1 MEVFMSYK
9 NNSNQINYG
18 PNCLGNVIRIL
29 DNRTLIINTG
39 NDVLSKGDTIAVYV
53 PVEPIYDLD
62 GSELAVYEYIKDI
75 LEVIAVE
82 PSYSIC
88 QKQKT
93 KDVEQP
99 AFSRLALSP
108 LLEGKK
114 EYVPLNVDDA
124 EISPFSVDEKI
135 HVGDPI
141 KIA

>member
-1 MEVFMSYK
+1 MSDK
-9 NNSNQINYG
+9 NNLNKINYG

-29 DNRTLIINTG
+29 DNRTLIVNAG
-39 NDVLSKGDTIAVYV
+39 KDVLSKGNTIAVYV

-62 GSELAVYEYIKDI
+62 GTELAVYEYTKDI

-93 KDVEQP
+93 EIVEQP
-99 AFSRLALSP
+99 TVSRLALSP

-114 EYVPLNVDDA
+114 EYIPLNVDDA
-124 EISPFSVDEKI
+124 EISPFSIDKKI

-141 KIA
+141 KIS

>member
-1 MEVFMSYK
+1 MSDK
-9 NNSNQINYG
+9 NNLNKINYG

-29 DNRTLIINTG
+29 DNRTLIVNAG
-39 NDVLSKGDTIAVYV
+39 KDVLSKGNTIAVYV

-62 GSELAVYEYIKDI
+62 GTELAIYEHIKDV
-75 LEVIAVE
+75 LKVIAVN
-82 PSYSIC
+82 PTYSIC
-88 QKQKT
+88 QKQEMET
-93 KDVEQP
+93 IDQP
-99 AFSRLALSP
+99 TISRFALSP

>member
-1 MEVFMSYK
+1 MSDK
-9 NNSNQINYG
+9 NNLNKIKYG

-29 DNRTLIINTG
+29 DNRTLIVNAG
-39 NDVLSKGDTIAVYV
+39 KDVLSKGNTIAVYV

-62 GSELAVYEYIKDI
+62 GTELAVYEYTKDI

-93 KDVEQP
+93 EIVEQP
-99 AFSRLALSP
+99 TVSRLALSP

-114 EYVPLNVDDA
+114 EYIPLNVDDA
-124 EISPFSVDEKI
+124 EISPFSIDKKI

-141 KIA
+141 KIS

>member
-1 MEVFMSYK
+1 MNDK
-9 NNSNQINYG
+9 KLG
-18 PNCLGNVIRIL
+18 PNCIGRVIRIL
-29 DNRTLIINTG
+29 DNRTLIVNVG
-39 NDVLSKGDTIAVYV
+39 KDVLSKGNTIAVYV

-62 GSELAVYEYIKDI
+62 GTELAVFEYTKDI

-88 QKQKT
+88 QKQKMET
-93 KDVEQP
+93 VDQP
-99 AFSRLALSP
+99 TISRLALSP

-114 EYVPLNVDDA
+114 ECVPLNVDDS
-124 EISPFSVDEKI
+124 EISPFSIDKKI

>member
-1 MEVFMSYK
+1 MSYK

-39 NDVLSKGDTIAVYV
+39 NDVLSKGDTIAVYI

-93 KDVEQP
+93 KNT
-99 AFSRLALSP
+99 
-108 LLEGKK
+108 K
-114 EYVPLNVDDA
+114 E
-124 EISPFSVDEKI
+124 
-135 HVGDPI
+135 I
-141 KIA
+141 K